1 MKYRGG
7 YPRFFKL
14 CYVSQT
20 DVASHVVKGGN
31 LFLFTPR
38 KGRAVLFQLQG
49 GQDRSKINVMAGK
62 TCRNGRTQIW
72 EDDPP
77 IQWNWWERRLD
88 NKREWTATNAFNTRT
103 AFVQNE
109 CTMKVLVAPQMHR
122 YINSISWCCFPA
134 LPILTLPHR
143 KKIQQLIDVLFS
155 TLGRAAS
162 YSWTIESSGEGPRS
176 LKASRKTT
184 SASKIHGPHLFSKNW
199 NQMLDMCWHGP
210 SL

>member
-1 MKYRGG
+1 MSWQGKLAEMVET
-7 YPRFFKL
+7 RF
-14 CYVSQT
+14 
-20 DVASHVVKGGN
+20 
-31 LFLFTPR
+31 
-38 KGRAVLFQLQG
+38 
-49 GQDRSKINVMAGK
+49 GK
-62 TCRNGRTQIW
+62 TN

-88 NKREWTATNAFNTRT
+88 NKREWTATNTFNTRT

-122 YINSISWCCFPA
+122 YIDSISWCCFPA
-134 LPILTLPHR
+134 LPILTLPRR

-162 YSWTIESSGEGPRS
+162 YSWTIESSGGG
-176 LKASRKTT
+176 
-184 SASKIHGPHLFSKNW
+184 ASKLESFQENHISIKDPWPTLSKNW
-199 NQMLDMCWHGP
+199 NQMLDVCWHGP